1 MKTPSESPT
10 REINKRLLLSIH
22 QDGFFDMLA
31 GLIIINFGWVPILDE
46 TGIDPGL
53 RQIILLSFYG
63 LSIGIILWLKRR
75 ISTPRAG
82 YVKLAKRTTSRISI
96 IMLLVNIALFLI
108 FAGVY
113 VLDIPLWTYFGSYQL
128 SIPLGLI
135 FLVLFSFSGSLLK
148 AVRFHLYGIWVL
160 FSFVGAEHLYLKG
173 MTLHHGIP
181 LAAFVSGGII
191 FGSGLLFLYNFLRA
205 YPID

>member
-1 MKTPSESPT
+1 MKTPSASPT

-46 TGIDPGL
+46 TGMNPGV
-53 RQIILLSFYG
+53 RQVLLLSFYG
-63 LSIGIILWLKRR
+63 LSIGIILWLKKR
-75 ISTPRAG
+75 ISTPRSG
-82 YVKLAKRTTSRISI
+82 YVKLAKKTTSRLAI
-96 IMLLVNIALFLI
+96 IMLLVNITLFLI

-113 VLDIPLWTYFGSYQL
+113 VLDIPLWSYFGSYQL

-148 AVRFHLYGIWVL
+148 AVRFHLYGLLVL
-160 FSFVGAEHLYLKG
+160 LSFIGSEYLYLNG
-173 MTLHHGIP
+173 RALHHGIP

-191 FGSGLLFLYNFLRA
+191 FGTGLVFLYRFLRM
-205 YPID
+205 YRID